1 MVSQSFVLDASVTAA
16 WCFRNEANAR
26 STALLESL
34 RQRQAVV
41 PGLWHIE
48 SANMLLQ
55 AERRQRITEA
65 DCVAL
70 IEFVAAL
77 PVETDTGSESRAHRA
92 ILDLAR
98 RHNLTAYDATYL
110 DVAMRRSLPLA
121 TRDRQL
127 EQAAKEAGVPLI
139 DT

>member
-1 MVSQSFVLDASVTAA
+1 MVSECFVLDASVTAA
-16 WCFRNEANAR
+16 WCFRNEASAH

-48 SANMLLQ
+48 TANMLLQ
-55 AERRQRITEA
+55 AERRRRITEA
-65 DCVAL
+65 DCVVL

-77 PVETDTGSESRAHRA
+77 PVETDIGSESRAHRA

-110 DVAMRRSLPLA
+110 DVALRRDLPLA
-121 TRDRQL
+121 TRDRDL
-127 EQAAKEAGVPLI
+127 AAAAREAGVPLI